1 MRRLATFALED
12 RKEVR
17 ASLRR
22 LLHGILFFC
31 ICGCLS
37 AQTNPPPD
45 IAKPHQI
52 VTTNNPPLSPEKF
65 NPDTGTRLPS
75 PRQLPDELKY
85 QRRYHLDRSTPVA
98 PPSGFNPDPGGGT
111 TAPPQE
117 PFYKTNYGVLP
128 KYEGEPVQK
137 SLQLPRTNVESSE
150 IVRAQPAPQGNY
162 GHEPVPRDLQL
173 PRTRTRLNERIPW
186 KWEAPDYEGGNYP
199 PNTEA
204 MTNRWKIPFAPWRR
218 YVTGDAETPYLNP
231 EPALWHPYRQ
241 SVLKGD
247 LPIYGQDIFLDL
259 TASTETLV
267 ENRTLPT
274 PSGISSSQP
283 VSADFF
289 GNSEQTLVQQYF
301 SFSAELFKGET
312 VFQPPHWTLFIE
324 PVYNFNYLDLHE
336 TTVVN
341 PNPARGTT
349 RFSQYFSPLQ
359 QAFGELHL
367 GDLSDNY
374 DFWALRVG
382 NQPFNSDFRGF
393 IFDDINSAAR
403 IFGNYANNLWQ
414 YNVIAFDMRE
424 KDTNSELN
432 KPDARDQRVFIMN
445 VYKQDFFVK
454 GYTTEF
460 SFHANLD
467 QGRTHYDRNG
477 NITRPEPI
485 GTVVEHDV
493 NAFYLGWAGDGHLGR
508 WNVNHAFY
516 EAFGHDS
523 FNGIAGQPADIN
535 AQMGALEISYD
546 RDWIRYKGSFFYASG
561 DGKAEDNHA
570 NGFDSIVD
578 NPHFIGGPFSWY
590 ARQGFNLAG
599 TSVGL
604 KQRNSLLPDLRTSKT
619 EGQANFVN
627 PGVFIYGLGTE
638 IDVTP
643 KVRNFFNFNYIRFA
657 ETDPLKTVLLTDK
670 VGAEFGY
677 DISTGFQY
685 RPLLT
690 DNVIVSAGVGVLVP
704 GRGYR
709 DIYRSDTQPI
719 PGFDSNNRG
728 NIDTLLYSGLFAIT
742 LTY

>member
-1 MRRLATFALED
+1 MHVKPTSFAVALFISGFCS
-12 RKEVR
+12 
-17 ASLRR
+17 ASD
-22 LLHGILFFC
+22 
-31 ICGCLS
+31 
-37 AQTNPPPD
+37 AQNTPPPD
-45 IAKPHQI
+45 VAKPHQT
-52 VTTNNPPLSPEKF
+52 VSTNKPPLAPSKF
-65 NPDTGTRLPS
+65 DPDTGVRLPS
-75 PRQLPDELKY
+75 PRQSHEELKY
-85 QRRYHLDRSTPVA
+85 QRRFHVDREKPAAA
-98 PPSGFNPDPGGGT
+98 PSQFNPDPGGGVA
-111 TAPPQE
+111 APVTE
-117 PFYKTNYGVLP
+117 PFYKTNFEVAP
-128 KYEGEPVQK
+128 QFEPPAIEK
-137 SLQLPRTNVESSE
+137 SQQLPRTNLERSE
-150 IVRAQPAPQGNY
+150 IVPMQPAPPGNY
-162 GHEPVPRDLQL
+162 GHEPVPDGLKL
-173 PRTRTRLNERIPW
+173 PRTQTRLNQRIPW
-186 KWEAPDYEGGNYP
+186 KWEAPEYEGGPYP
-199 PNTEA
+199 TNSTP
-204 MTNRWKIPFAPWRR
+204 MRNRWKIPFAPWRR

-231 EPALWHPYRQ
+231 TPALWHPYRQ
-241 SVLKGD
+241 SILKGD
-247 LPIYGQDIFLDL
+247 VPVIGQDIFLDL
-259 TASTETLV
+259 TASSETLI
-267 ENRTLPT
+267 ETRTLPT

-283 VSADFF
+283 VSAEFF
-289 GNSEQTLVQQYF
+289 GNSEQTLLQQYF

-312 VFQPPHWTLFIE
+312 VFQPPHWTLFLQ
-324 PVYNFNYLDLHE
+324 PVYNINYVDLRE
-336 TTVVN
+336 TTVVS
-341 PNPARGTT
+341 PNPVKGTT
-349 RFSQYFSPLQ
+349 RFRDYFSPLQ
-359 QAFGELHL
+359 EAFGEYHL

-374 DFWALRVG
+374 DFLAFRLG

-393 IFDDINSAAR
+393 IFNDINSAAR
-403 IFGNYANNLWQ
+403 VFGNYANNLWQ

-424 KDTNSELN
+424 KDTDSELN
-432 KPDARDQRVFIMN
+432 RLDERDQRILILN
-445 VYKQDFFVK
+445 LYKQDFLAK
-454 GYTTEF
+454 GYTAEW
-460 SFHANLD
+460 SFHANVD

-477 NITRPEPI
+477 NITRPAPI
-485 GTVVEHDV
+485 GTVVPHDI
-493 NAFYLGWAGDGHLGR
+493 NAFYFGWAGDGHIGR

-516 EAFGHDS
+516 EVFGHDS
-523 FNGIAGQPADIN
+523 FNGIAGQPTDIN

-561 DGKAEDNHA
+561 DGKAEDSNA

-643 KVRNFFNFNYIRFA
+643 KLRNFINFNYIRFA

-690 DNVIVSAGVGVLVP
+690 DNVIISAGVGALVP

-709 DIYRSDTQPI
+709 DIYRSDSSPL
-719 PGFDSNNRG
+719 PGFDSGSRG
-728 NIDTLLYSGLFAIT
+728 RLDTLLYSGLFAVT